1 MKKLLALLLAMLMV
15 FSLTACNNG
24 GGEEEAEKPGI
35 YGFAVDSATDT
46 LQSMIM
52 QSGVGIW
59 NNTTKTVEFDDEK
72 VYEALDWYGKG
83 VQEGVFLSN
92 PSLSNYFSDDY
103 NAKNIAMYVG
113 SVAGAPYLKESWKTA
128 PMPQTEGGIP
138 WTPAWNR
145 GMLVFDYGDEAR
157 IQGAARF
164 IEYFA
169 TPEVNTAWCI
179 ACNYMT
185 ALKTTQEYEGYKT
198 YLASEDPNVAALN
211 ALSPETAGAFDAVPA
226 VQYVRNALKNA
237 MADAASGLSGQEAV
251 ANAIEYVNE
260 EVASL
265 SGATAEAVATENT
278 GNTDPATVTIWHT
291 YTEAQKDALEK
302 AAADFNAMQDVYTV
316 EVVSQDR
323 TGFDNS
329 VYQAVMAGNGPDII
343 IDYASTAA
351 TYVVDGKSVDLSKFL
366 SAELI
371 DSLNDGAKAE
381 ATSFEDGGMHIFP
394 IVFSGPVLFYNPDIL
409 EEYGVEVPTTWA
421 EVYEASVKIHEASKQ

>member
-226 VQYVRNALKNA
+226 VQYVRNALTKKLLPCLVQLPKQSLRKIQA
-237 MADAASGLSGQEAV
+237 TLILQLSRSGTLIQR
-251 ANAIEYVNE
+251 
-260 EVASL
+260 L
-265 SGATAEAVATENT
+265 R
-278 GNTDPATVTIWHT
+278 
-291 YTEAQKDALEK
+291 
-302 AAADFNAMQDVYTV
+302 
-316 EVVSQDR
+316 R
-323 TGFDNS
+323 TLWKRRLL
-329 VYQAVMAGNGPDII
+329 I
-343 IDYASTAA
+343 STQCRMS
-351 TYVVDGKSVDLSKFL
+351 TLSKS
-366 SAELI
+366 SARTEPDLTTPFTRQSWLETDRISSSTTLLQLQLMSSMARVLI
-371 DSLNDGAKAE
+371 S
-381 ATSFEDGGMHIFP
+381 
-394 IVFSGPVLFYNPDIL
+394 
-409 EEYGVEVPTTWA
+409 
-421 EVYEASVKIHEASKQ
+421 ASS